1 MQPGVFTSADPDPGG
16 HIPDL
21 QRLDVAQ
28 RQEFVASR
36 RPGIGWPA
44 RQLNGRDRLEQEL
57 MQSLPPRRRGDAW
70 LSDKARERVGTQI
83 DLIMQV
89 PQRIAHR
96 LLKIS
101 VHLAA
106 HPLLP
111 QRFRPSPSS
120 LHPSASGRSSSLA
133 RFLPEVNQR
142 TTTVPLAMPAI
153 SWPFPG
159 YFLAQNPF
167 KCGANE
173 STLVM

>member
-89 PQRIAHR
+89 P
-96 LLKIS
+96 
-101 VHLAA
+101 
-106 HPLLP
+106 
-111 QRFRPSPSS
+111 
-120 LHPSASGRSSSLA
+120 
-133 RFLPEVNQR
+133 
-142 TTTVPLAMPAI
+142 
-153 SWPFPG
+153 
-159 YFLAQNPF
+159 
-167 KCGANE
+167 
-173 STLVM
+173 